1 MINFLT
7 CQDEN
12 LSIIAHN
19 QARGTA
25 TPSFTTCML
34 DEREERGAST
44 SENEKAVKVAAGQI
58 FIGDYLSSALQC
70 ISSHGTL
77 LSSRLRHRMSIQVTE
92 APATTDRGKTL
103 DKIGN
108 PYFHFCYAS
117 LSRGSKTST
126 TRNWPGHRARTHAHN
141 RWYGFFTTHHEYLE
155 RDLAVSCQL
164 IDSDAFDTE
173 IESWLSSWC
182 PPVPLGQNCNRIK
195 PSAGL
200 HLTPGLIHA
209 LTEPDEFCGMYIPGG
224 SWVIAN
230 IWYFVDIKFRSRW

>member
-1 MINFLT
+1 
-7 CQDEN
+7 
-12 LSIIAHN
+12 
-19 QARGTA
+19 
-25 TPSFTTCML
+25 
-34 DEREERGAST
+34 
-44 SENEKAVKVAAGQI
+44 
-58 FIGDYLSSALQC
+58 
-70 ISSHGTL
+70 
-77 LSSRLRHRMSIQVTE
+77 MSIQVKE
-92 APATTDRGKTL
+92 APATTDRSKTL

-126 TRNWPGHRARTHAHN
+126 TGNWPGHRARTHAHN
-141 RWYGFFTTHHEYLE
+141 RWYGFFTIHHEYLE
-155 RDLAVSCQL
+155 RDFAVSCQM
-164 IDSDAFDTE
+164 INSDALDTE

-209 LTEPDEFCGMYIPGG
+209 LTGPDEYCGMYIPGG